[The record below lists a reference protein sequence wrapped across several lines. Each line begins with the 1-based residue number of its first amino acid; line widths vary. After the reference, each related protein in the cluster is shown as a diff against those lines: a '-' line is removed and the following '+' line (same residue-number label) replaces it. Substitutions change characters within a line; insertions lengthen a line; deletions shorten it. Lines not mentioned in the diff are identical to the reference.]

1 MTYAT
6 QSDLTTRFS
15 ERELVQLTDRADEPT
30 GAIDAARVTRALEE
44 ADNIIKSYVG
54 VRYALPLASVPPL
67 LVDLACDLARFKLYD
82 TGATEEVRNRYDDA
96 IARLKALATGTAVLD
111 IAGIEPEGRD
121 DLVFTDPG
129 ERLFSR
135 DKMRGL

>member
-15 ERELVQLTDRADEPT
+15 ERELVQLTDRADVPT

-44 ADNIIKSYVG
+44 ADNIIQSYIG
-54 VRYALPLASVPPL
+54 VRYALPLASVPAL
-67 LVDLACDLARFKLYD
+67 LVDLACDIARFKLYD
-82 TGATEEVRNRYDDA
+82 TGATEEVRTRYEDA
-96 IARLKALATGTAVLD
+96 IARLKALSKGEAVLD
-111 IAGIEPEGRD
+111 AAGIEPEGRD
-121 DLVFTDPG
+121 DLVFVDPG